1 MTLLALSPVA
11 IAAALWILLWRI
23 NKRRRWF
30 TVGEVLFWDA
40 IILIIAQLVWLRWF

>member
-11 IAAALWILLWRI
+11 IAAAFWILLWRI

>member
-1 MTLLALSPVA
+1 MLLALSPVA
-11 IAAALWILLWRI
+11 IAGTFWILLWRI
-23 NKRRRWF
+23 NRRRRWF